1 MLLQTPKLYFR
12 GPTFKGRD
20 VEKGGRGRGE
30 KEREGEVPA
39 PRILWPRTG
48 AGRLVSADSGVVGLE
63 LSLKAVV
70 RSHVGTQ
77 LAHVVE
83 SVGVAHSLRAHQ
95 VTARRP
101 WRTDTHTTPTHHSH
115 RCKEAKVAH
124 TRLPSVGFRS

>member
-1 MLLQTPKLYFR
+1 
-12 GPTFKGRD
+12 
-20 VEKGGRGRGE
+20 
-30 KEREGEVPA
+30 
-39 PRILWPRTG
+39 
-48 AGRLVSADSGVVGLE
+48 VSADSGVVGLE

-77 LAHVVE
+77 LAHVVQ

-115 RCKEAKVAH
+115 RCKEAKEKISKDGDTQGKVKRKRIGGEAYDIYK
-124 TRLPSVGFRS
+124 